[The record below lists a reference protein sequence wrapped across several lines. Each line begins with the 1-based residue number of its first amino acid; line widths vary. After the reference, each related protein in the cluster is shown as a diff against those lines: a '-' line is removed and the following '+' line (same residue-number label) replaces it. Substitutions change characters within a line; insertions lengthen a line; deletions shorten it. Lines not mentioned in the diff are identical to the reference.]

1 MDDERQE
8 FEPIAYDQTAEL
20 PYPPLPSAAPPTAK
34 ARHRWRR
41 GTLKAVGLGAVVVL
55 AAGTSGVVVHE
66 LDTSGRSSSPA
77 ASTTLVPA
85 AAGVA
90 SVQSALAKAEK
101 SVVIIND
108 TMTSTSSNG
117 RGGFGGFGGF
127 GNQSYQSS
135 AAGTGIII
143 SADGNVVT
151 NAHVVNGASNIQ
163 VTLPDGSKKSAS
175 IVGMNTAKD
184 LAVIKIAGVSG
195 LTPATWAD
203 SDTAQVGD
211 EVIAIG
217 NAEGYGGSPS
227 VTQGILSAKNRSLSS
242 SDGGNSSSENL
253 SGLLQTDA
261 AINPGNSG
269 GPLVD
274 AAGDV
279 LGIDTAVATGTT
291 DEPAQNI
298 GFAIPSNTVVATIPS
313 LLKGGTSGGS
323 SSNNSATGSGAVL
336 GVEVS
341 DQNGGSGALVEQ
353 VVPGS
358 GAANAGL
365 QAGDVITKVDSTSI
379 SDAQDLATAIQSHNV
394 GDKVTI
400 TFTRSGSSHT
410 VKATLGSADT
420 TQG

>member
-1 MDDERQE
+1 
-8 FEPIAYDQTAEL
+8 
-20 PYPPLPSAAPPTAK
+20 
-34 ARHRWRR
+34 
-41 GTLKAVGLGAVVVL
+41 VL

-66 LDTSGRSSSPA
+66 MDTSNGSTSSTAS
-77 ASTTLVPA
+77 STTLVPA

-108 TMTSTSSNG
+108 TMTSSSSSG
-117 RGGFGGFGGF
+117 RGGFGGFG
-127 GNQSYQSS
+127 NQAYTSS
-135 AAGTGIII
+135 AAGTGIVI
-143 SADGNVVT
+143 SADGEVVT

-163 VTLPDGSKKSAS
+163 VTLPDGTKKSAT
-175 IVGMNTAKD
+175 VLGADTTKD
-184 LAVIKIAGVSG
+184 LAVIKVAGVSG
-195 LTPATWAD
+195 LTPATWANSD
-203 SDTAQVGD
+203 SAQVGD

-227 VTQGILSAKNRSLSS
+227 VTQGVLSAKNRSLSS

-291 DEPAQNI
+291 SEPAQNI
-298 GFAIPSNTVVATIPS
+298 GFAIPSDTVVAAIPA
-313 LLKGGTSGGS
+313 LKAGGGS
-323 SSNNSATGSGAVL
+323 SGSSNNSSSSGAVL
-336 GVEVS
+336 GVSVA
-341 DQNGGSGALVEQ
+341 DQSGTTGAVVAQ
-353 VVPGS
+353 VVSGS

-365 QAGDVITKVDSTSI
+365 QAGDIITKVGSTSI
-379 SDAQDLATAIQSHNV
+379 SDAQDLATAIQSHKV
-394 GDKVTI
+394 GDTVTI
-400 TFTRSGSSHT
+400 TFTRNGT
-410 VKATLGSADT
+410 TKGAKATLGSAST
-420 TQG
+420 TSG

>member
-1 MDDERQE
+1 MDEPQE
-8 FEPIAYDQTAEL
+8 FEPVAYDDTAAL
-20 PYPPLPSAAPPTAK
+20 PYPPLPQTAPPTAK
-34 ARHRWRR
+34 PPHRWRR
-41 GTLKAVGLGAVVVL
+41 GAMKTVALGAVVVL
-55 AAGTSGVVVHE
+55 AAGTSGVVVHQ
-66 LDTSGRSSSPA
+66 LDDHNGTTSAA
-77 ASTTLVPA
+77 ASSTALVPA

-108 TMTSTSSNG
+108 TMTSSSSSG
-117 RGGFGGFGGF
+117 RGGFGGFG
-127 GNQSYQSS
+127 NQAYTSS

-143 SADGNVVT
+143 SADGEVVT

-163 VTLPDGSKKSAS
+163 VTLPDGTKKSATVLGADTS
-175 IVGMNTAKD
+175 KD
-184 LAVIKIAGVSG
+184 LAVLKISGVSG

-203 SDTAQVGD
+203 SDSAQVGD

-242 SDGGNSSSENL
+242 SDGGNDSEEDL

-291 DEPAQNI
+291 SEPAQNI
-298 GFAIPSNTVVATIPS
+298 GFAIPSNTVVAAIPA
-313 LLKGGTSGGS
+313 LKAGGTSSGS
-323 SSNNSATGSGAVL
+323 SNSNNGSGAVL
-336 GVEVS
+336 GVSVS
-341 DQNGGSGALVEQ
+341 DQSGTSGAVVEQ
-353 VVPGS
+353 VVSGS
-358 GAANAGL
+358 GADKAGL
-365 QAGDVITKVDSTSI
+365 QSGDVITKVGSTSI
-379 SDAQDLATAIQSHNV
+379 TGADDLAAAIQSHKV
-394 GDKVTI
+394 GDTVTI
-400 TFTRSGSSHT
+400 TFVRNGST
-410 VKATLGSADT
+410 QTAKATLGAAST